1 METVEVF
8 HNRAVEKF
16 PNEHTRKMKNT
27 GKLGYL
33 SCFPVF
39 FSFSSGF
46 HVGFHPISPKYF
58 FRPLVEKPVDN
69 VDNSPGAPYR
79 PTQVSKILLIKST
92 KSLRNRQISVFLQ
105 HTPGPVFP
113 RRRLKES
120 LPKAPGSAPSLA
132 LRTAKAG
139 DFLPAETDP
148 ALPGTVLQNDSEIS
162 ILFTDFFLILWY
174 DIFV

>member
-1 METVEVF
+1 MWDF
-8 HNRAVEKF
+8 ILF
-16 PNEHTRKMKNT
+16 PRNT
-27 GKLGYL
+27 
-33 SCFPVF
+33 
-39 FSFSSGF
+39 FSA
-46 HVGFHPISPKYF
+46 
-58 FRPLVEKPVDN
+58 PLWRNLWTMWITP
-69 VDNSPGAPYR
+69 PGAPYR